1 MKGVQSGRL
10 VQESKLRRLSKI
22 KVSIKERWREKYLQ
36 AEKSGLVRTD
46 IAHPLH
52 VITTREEEEEAEE
65 EGASSHND
73 IEEEEEE
80 VEGSDGL
87 FITAD

>member
-1 MKGVQSGRL
+1 M
-10 VQESKLRRLSKI
+10 
-22 KVSIKERWREKYLQ
+22 
-36 AEKSGLVRTD
+36 RTD

-73 IEEEEEE
+73 IEEEEVEE
-80 VEGSDGL
+80 EGSDGL
-87 FITAD
+87 SITADSIDIRLPPRKRE

>member
-1 MKGVQSGRL
+1 MTLGSL
-10 VQESKLRRLSKI
+10 VQENKLRRPSEI

-52 VITTREEEEEAEE
+52 VIATREEEEE
-65 EGASSHND
+65 
-73 IEEEEEE
+73 EEEEEE

>member
-1 MKGVQSGRL
+1 M
-10 VQESKLRRLSKI
+10 
-22 KVSIKERWREKYLQ
+22 
-36 AEKSGLVRTD
+36 RTD

-73 IEEEEEE
+73 IEEEVE

-87 FITAD
+87 SITAD